1 MKKLK
6 ILCLAH
12 EDLVPPEKVPASM
25 NFHNEDWRTEH
36 YVVSTLRAMGH
47 DAQVLGVRSD
57 LGRIRG
63 TVDEFKPDIV
73 FNLLEE
79 FHDQPLYDQN
89 VVSYLELIPVAY
101 TGCNPRGM
109 ILSRDKALARKVLMY
124 HRIPGPD
131 FAVFHK
137 GRAVRRPK
145 KLDFPLFVKS
155 QIEEASLGISHSS
168 IVDNEKDFLER
179 VAFMHERHNTDV
191 IAEEYIEGRELYV
204 GLLGHDR
211 LTVLPIWELVF
222 EKMPEGTPRIATR
235 RVKWDAKYQRK
246 HGITSREATDL
257 SPDLRARIE
266 GVCRR
271 TYRALGISGYARID
285 LRLRPNGEV
294 FVIEANPN
302 PEIAKGE
309 DFADS
314 AEKAGISYEALLQKI
329 LNLGL
334 RRAG

>member
-36 YVVSTLRAMGH
+36 YVVSTLRTMGH

-63 TVDEFKPDIV
+63 TVEEFKPDIV

>member
-36 YVVSTLRAMGH
+36 YVVSTLRTMGH